1 MHALRFC
8 LAVIALT
15 LALAA
20 PAAAQVDSR
29 RALAVKQLL
38 AHIGESSLES
48 VRDAKVQKALVAA
61 GALDAR
67 VGHAS
72 ARELR
77 AAVNLFRNTHK
88 DFKGRT
94 GPLQDDEQ
102 KKLAEIYEQFQ
113 RATGLKPITD
123 PTSGVTF
130 LLPEKLID
138 NAPQPTL
145 GNEVEYRE
153 TNWAAAIGPVR
164 LPLAQITPIALFRE
178 RVLGSDP
185 RDPRLERRV
194 YKDPYLAPDEFRA
207 LGEVTRQSDDPAVA
221 TDSYSFF
228 DQVLTDGG
236 ELKGIFMRYAM
247 QKPPKLFRAS
257 DFDFLLPMLE
267 ASASEMDTQKREQR
281 VWQLLMQA
289 VTNLIAS
296 DLPNQN
302 GWKDVSTKDC
312 PLLKEAEGEDIRIL
326 FGTDRKFN
334 KDALE
339 SQRAESQRTG
349 ADAAKIDPDKMF
361 ANERGGQLRLGCAY
375 VSTPPKGNDW
385 SNTFTPEY
393 RIIELEPHSTD
404 PNDFGDRLRLTDEIG
419 GGNPERERQNALV
432 FIQGYNVS
440 FKDALAVLAK
450 LKSETNYRGRV
461 YLYSWPS
468 LVSTLSYITDL
479 DNAEQAEPYFQSFMR
494 MLMRDA
500 NIDEI
505 DVLAHSAGSQTL
517 LRTVNALRP
526 IFDTQKE
533 LFDTEKELNGQRAPA
548 KQATVAQR
556 SKSIRIGQ
564 MIFAAPD
571 VERNVFDQKL
581 RRIAPFAERV
591 TVYVSSTDVAL
602 LASKFLRG
610 GNPRAGD
617 LDRSQT
623 PPQPVQVDLDNV
635 HIIDATGDEAWY
647 RFDRIFFRSGSD
659 QDYGHDYFIRNTDVV
674 HDITAILQ
682 SRGVEDI
689 KTPIERAKDRFNALP
704 YKDANGKCLAG
715 KFYYQFKSKMSQMT
729 TACEGRE

>member
-15 LALAA
+15 LALAG
-20 PAAAQVDSR
+20 PAASQVDAR
-29 RALAVKQLL
+29 RARAVKQLL
-38 AHIGESSLES
+38 EHIGESYLES

-77 AAVNLFRNTHK
+77 AAVHLFRDTHK

-94 GPLQDDEQ
+94 GPLKDDERT
-102 KKLAEIYEQFQ
+102 KLGEIYTQFET
-113 RATGLKPITD
+113 ATGLKPITD

-138 NAPQPTL
+138 NAAQPTDR

-153 TNWAAAIGPVR
+153 TNMAAAIGPLR

-178 RVLGSDP
+178 RTLGNDP
-185 RDPRLERRV
+185 RRLERRV
-194 YKDPYLAPDEFRA
+194 YKDPYLAPDEFRV
-207 LGEVTRQSDDPAVA
+207 LGEVTRQSDDDPAA
-221 TDSYSFF
+221 TDSYSFYN
-228 DQVLTDGG
+228 QALTEGG
-236 ELKGIFMRYAM
+236 QLKSIFVRYAM
-247 QKPPKLFRAS
+247 QRPPKFFRAS
-257 DFDFLLPMLE
+257 DFDFLLPIVE
-267 ASASEMDTQKREQR
+267 ARAPEMDSQKRDQN
-281 VWQLLMQA
+281 VWQLLMRA

-296 DLPNQN
+296 NFPNQN

-312 PLLKEAEGEDIRIL
+312 PLNKEAEGEDIRIL
-326 FGTDRKFN
+326 FGTDRKFY

-339 SQRAESQRTG
+339 SQRAG
-349 ADAAKIDPDKMF
+349 ADAAKIDPDKVF
-361 ANERGGQLRLGCAY
+361 ANERGGQLHLGCAY
-375 VSTPPKGNDW
+375 VSAPRNGGDW
-385 SNTFTPEY
+385 SNYTPEY
-393 RIIELEPHSTD
+393 RIIELPSTD

-419 GGNPERERQNALV
+419 GGNPEHERQDALV

-440 FKDALAVLAK
+440 FKDALTVLAK
-450 LKSETNYRGRV
+450 LKGETNYRGRV

-517 LRTVNALRP
+517 LRTVSALRP

-533 LFDTEKELNGQRAPA
+533 LNGQSAPP
-548 KQATVAQR
+548 KQATLAQQ
-556 SKSIRIGQ
+556 SNSIRIGQ

-581 RRIAPFAERV
+581 HRIAPFAERV
-591 TVYVSSTDVAL
+591 TVYVSSTDVAP

-610 GNPRAGD
+610 GKPRAGD
-617 LDRSQT
+617 LDRSQSQ
-623 PPQPVQVDLDNV
+623 PQPVQVDIDNV

-682 SRGVEDI
+682 SRGLEDT
-689 KTPIERAKDRFNALP
+689 KTPIERAKDRFIALP
-704 YKDANGKCLAG
+704 YKDANGKCLEG
-715 KFYYQFKSKMSQMT
+715 KYYYQFKSKAPGTSWMT
-729 TACEGRE
+729 SACKGGE